1 MHRTKALNIGNT
13 RRIQI
18 LLVAM
23 LTLLVIGCRDG
34 VSGTVTEPDDGSA
47 FIGTYFL
54 NAGVNDPYGPPV
66 YVLEFSGDSSASLTT
81 YPTNT
86 EEPISILAGS
96 WEESDDQ
103 AKALFD
109 KEDGSNLEDPVRV
122 IFEFRDL
129 FLVAV
134 DHPYGDE
141 QFEFTIGSGDE
152 HSAVRLLHERLAMVD
167 WLEFED
173 PGPAGTLYDPETRR
187 AVMAFQAS
195 QGLSPSG
202 VVDQQTWDALTDP
215 ETPRETEASLFRRF
229 GITTNDLADDSSAK
243 ESTAGKVARVQD
255 PTAGSIIDDRPTHID
270 GQPVVY
276 LTFDDGPTSYTPLF
290 VELLNRYNARGTFF
304 ALGSQVDYSPESTG
318 QAAAAG
324 HYQANH
330 TYSHPNLTYL
340 GQNQFNTEIQTA
352 HDAIQ
357 RATGGQDQDRGRP
370 LCLRPPYGAVNYN
383 TESYAAALGYEL
395 ALWDIDPQ
403 DWRQPGASQ
412 IANQI
417 IAYSYP
423 GAIILLHDGGGYR
436 DQTLAALEIVLQSL
450 SEQGYRFES
459 LCR

>member
-1 MHRTKALNIGNT
+1 MSKKKSTSNGKELKLLFLVIA
-13 RRIQI
+13 I
-18 LLVAM
+18 LVLPA
-23 LTLLVIGCRDG
+23 IGCRDG
-34 VSGTVTEPDDGSA
+34 VSGALTDLDDGAA
-47 FIGTYFL
+47 FVGTYFL

-66 YVLEFSGDSSASLTT
+66 YVLEISRDSSASLTA

-86 EEPISILAGS
+86 EAPISILAGG
-96 WEESDDQ
+96 WEESGDQ
-103 AKALFD
+103 VEVLFD
-109 KEDGSNLEDPVRV
+109 KEDNSNLEDPVRAV
-122 IFEFRDL
+122 FEFKDL

-134 DHPYGDE
+134 DHPFGDE

-152 HSAVRLLHERLAMVD
+152 HPAVRLLHERLAMIE
-167 WLEFED
+167 WLGFED

-187 AVMAFQAS
+187 AVMTFQTS

-202 VVDQQTWDALTDP
+202 VVGQQTWDALTDP
-215 ETPRETEASLFRRF
+215 EPPQDTEAALFRRF
-229 GITTNDLADDSSAK
+229 GITANDLVDDSSVK
-243 ESTAGKVARVQD
+243 ESAAGKVSRVQD
-255 PTAGSIIDDRPTHID
+255 PAAGSIIDDRSTHID

-276 LTFDDGPTSYTPLF
+276 LTFDDGPTRYTPLF

-304 ALGSQVDYSPESTG
+304 TLGSQVDRLPEITG

-330 TYSHPNLTYL
+330 TYNHPRLTYL
-340 GQNQFNTEIQTA
+340 GQARFNSEIQTA

-357 RATGGQDQDRGRP
+357 RATNGQDQDRGRP
-370 LCLRPPYGAVNYN
+370 LCLRPPYGAVNYY

-395 ALWDIDPQ
+395 VLWDVDPQ
-403 DWRQPGASQ
+403 DWRQPGAYQ
-412 IANQI
+412 IANHI

-450 SEQGYRFES
+450 GEQGYRFES
-459 LCR
+459 LCL